1 VVLGVSHATAP
12 VEVRERL
19 HIPEESIPQFLND
32 LKARGLAEGVVLSTC
47 NRTEIYVNSQ
57 SQEEATR
64 IIGDELTQKLGI
76 AGDWAEKYSYSLSS
90 TGAYRHLFLVASGL
104 DSMVVGEPQI
114 LGQVKDA
121 FRIAS
126 TSEATGALFEKIFNR
141 AFQAAKRVRT
151 ETRIGYNPV
160 SISSMA
166 VELASKIFGEI
177 AAKRILVIGAGE
189 MCEIALKHF
198 KKEGVHEAFVTNR
211 TFRKAQLL
219 AEEIVGTAHPFE
231 EIPELLLKVD
241 MVLSSTGADM
251 PIIAKELVLSTMKKR
266 RGRPLFFID
275 IAVPRDIEPEVN
287 EIENV
292 YLYDIDDLKELS
304 QQHLSNRLAE
314 SERAHAI
321 VDEEVTKFEL
331 WLNQL
336 GRSPVIT
343 QMLEK
348 VEKMREAEVKKASQR
363 LKNVDEETLKQMEM
377 LTKSIVNKIV
387 HPHIML
393 VKKNGSP
400 AVIDMMK
407 SLFQLGE
414 EDEKNLD
421 SGDERE

>member
-1 VVLGVSHATAP
+1 VVVGVSHSTAP

-19 HIPEESIPQFLND
+19 HIAEEAIPQLLHD
-32 LKARGLAEGVVLSTC
+32 LKARGLAEAVVLSTC
-47 NRTEIYVNSQ
+47 NRSEIYVNSG

-64 IIGDELTQKLGI
+64 VIGDVLTQKLGI
-76 AGDWAEKYSYSLSS
+76 TPEWTEKYSYSLSS
-90 TGAYRHLFLVASGL
+90 IGAYRHLFLVSSGL

-121 FRIAS
+121 FRIAN
-126 TSEATGALFEKIFNR
+126 TSEATGPLFEKIFNR

-151 ETRIGYNPV
+151 ETKIGYNPV

-166 VELASKIFGEI
+166 VELASKIFGDI
-177 AAKRILVIGAGE
+177 AAKKILVIGAGE

-211 TFRKAQLL
+211 TFQKAQLL

-241 MVLSSTGADM
+241 MVLSSTGADL
-251 PIIAKELVLSTMKKR
+251 PIIGKELVVTTMKKR
-266 RGRPLFFID
+266 KSMPLFFID

-287 EIENV
+287 DIENV

-321 VDEEVTKFEL
+321 VDEEVAKFES
-331 WLNQL
+331 WLKQL
-336 GRSPVIT
+336 ERSPVIT
-343 QMLEK
+343 QMLDKLEK
-348 VEKMREAEVKKASQR
+348 VREAEVRKASQR
-363 LKNVDEETLKQMEM
+363 LKNLDEETLKQVEM
-377 LTKSIVNKIV
+377 LTKSIVNKIA

-400 AVIDMMK
+400 TVVDFMR
-407 SLFQLGE
+407 SLFELGE
-414 EDEKNLD
+414 EDEKGLD
-421 SGDERE
+421 TGDERE